1 MHRFFDKTISFTV
14 VLSAG
19 FILELQIRF
28 GTDYVRKWNFETW
41 NEPDH
46 KDFCGINFN
55 LESFL
60 AYYDVSLAAVKTAL
74 KDAKVKQKYILKYLI
89 KIF

>member
-55 LESFL
+55 LDTFL

-74 KDAKVKQKYILKYLI
+74 KDAKVYKKYLKMI
-89 KIF
+89 L